1 MKKRVMMQL
10 WLFVVAI
17 CFYGNLN
24 AQNVPTENGAFVP
37 KITMPSPEA
46 FSFTRYGD
54 IPVGLFTGSMNY
66 SIPLFQL
73 KTGKLSVPVLL
84 NYATN
89 GIKVDAVSGRT
100 GMDWTLNAGGVITR
114 NILGKPD
121 DEAALLTPSSNDS
134 SSWTFFNYLKYIAN
148 TNGNTQ
154 PDEFSY
160 NFLGQSGKF
169 YFDYAGNLREL
180 TPSGLKIVSNSDFDF
195 FKITAQD
202 GTLFEFTSGD
212 ETYSYSLYGDNNALN
227 NSNGGRTSWY
237 LTKIKTIAGDSIVYT
252 YGNPYTSNTS
262 IGIISYLSGVSQTYK
277 AVDNLNQVNSH
288 FFQSGQCNPFGSLS
302 YYQGAGNMGN
312 VGLNTDVRIS
322 SMNTCLALLNI
333 QSKEGTATFHYSQ
346 REDYP
351 GEVKLDSVRLIAN
364 FSSELIK
371 TIGLNYIYSQSSSFE
386 TPIGN
391 GGLQSTYTYLRKRLF
406 LDNVKFYNQNNTDSQ
421 YYRFEYNAIN
431 DLPPR
436 LSFAQDYFGYFN
448 GKNNSTLL
456 PTNTMFLNSLY
467 FNSFISNRA
476 TDTNYVKK
484 GVLTKITYPTG
495 GFTKVNYQSNYISNH
510 LASIEVFDTIRLDAN
525 FSQIFTVIGDNFS
538 CNFPYKIKLTAEW
551 ITPPD
556 YNGPLSDSAVEFSI
570 SNSSYSLGTQ
580 QILVGHPV
588 EILNNLHLLKGY
600 ADNVMTMTCGN
611 TNIKAKAEF
620 IHYQYIKD
628 SVPNYPIAGVRVS
641 GISNYAGDSLLV
653 SNKKYFY
660 TRPDGISSGTSL
672 IKFNSGAD
680 YSYPERGIAGGQYL
694 ANHVLSSSSF
704 FGNYTT
710 DYGTLNYEFAT
721 EYFDSLGLGG
731 SVTTQFLIGA
741 NTLATAMV
749 CNPPNY
755 VWDYSPFLIQMAP
768 TTNTAQLHGKEFKK
782 TWYKNQ
788 NSISRKIKEEFN
800 YYSMDQRLYNV
811 DSFFVIRK
819 VFERDSYDNTW
830 KYFADYDVNKYK
842 RISAWTHLDST
853 IQKEIDDNDRELT
866 IKTAYTY
873 GNATHMLPTEVS
885 QINSKGNVVKKNTA
899 YTHDLLTVHPGS
911 SVLNALYTANII
923 NTPLVN
929 SVYLNNTF
937 LSADSTNYGSNL
949 FPASI
954 YTRKSSSPEYKEIEF
969 TQYDAQGNLAEFNA
983 KGMYKSILTDDE
995 LGNLVAGCDNCSQ
1008 ANLAYTSF
1016 ETNYAGNWTI
1026 TSNSR
1031 NYSNAVTGF
1040 KSYDLGNG
1048 SITKNSLSSSTYY
1061 IVSYWR
1067 NSNAGAYTVSG
1078 STAVTTGATINGWT
1092 YYEHIVTN
1100 VSSVTVSGSGLI
1112 DELRLYP
1119 KTALMT
1125 TYTYKPLIG
1134 ITSQC
1139 DANNKI
1145 IYYEYD
1151 SFGRLKLIRDE
1162 KRNILK
1168 TYQYNYQSNTNQ

>member
-1 MKKRVMMQL
+1 MKRKLKLRL
-10 WLFVVAI
+10 WFLIITI
-17 CFYGNLN
+17 CFYVNSD
-24 AQNVPTENGAFVP
+24 AQNVPTENGAFIP

-73 KTGKLSVPVLL
+73 KTGKLSVPVSL

-121 DEAALLTPSSNDS
+121 NEAALIAPSSNDS
-134 SSWTFFNYLKYIAN
+134 SSWTFFNYLKYVAS

-180 TPSGLKIVSNSDFDF
+180 TPSGLKIVSNSNFDF

-202 GTLFEFTSGD
+202 GTLFEFTTGE
-212 ETYSYSLYGDNNALN
+212 ETYSYSLFGDNNALN
-227 NSNGGRTSWY
+227 NSYGGRTSWY

-252 YGNPYTSNTS
+252 YGSPYTSNTS
-262 IGIISYLSGVSQTYK
+262 TGVISYLSGISQTYK
-277 AVDNLNQVNSH
+277 AVDYQNSVYAH
-288 FFQSGQCNPFGSLS
+288 FFQASNCKPFGSLE
-302 YYQGAGNMGN
+302 YYRIDGNTLG
-312 VGLNTDVRIS
+312 VGMNTDVRIS
-322 SMNTCLALLNI
+322 AMNTCAALLSI

-364 FSSELIK
+364 LSSELIK
-371 TIGLNYIYSQSSSFE
+371 TIGLNYIYSQSSSFD
-386 TPIGN
+386 TPIQN
-391 GGLQSTYTYLRKRLF
+391 GLQSTYTYLRKRLF
-406 LDNVKFYNQNNTDSQ
+406 LDRVVFYNQNFTDSQ
-421 YYRFEYNAIN
+421 YYRFDYNSIN

-448 GKNNSTLL
+448 GKNNANLL
-456 PTNTMFLNSLY
+456 PTNTIFGNSLY
-467 FNSFISNRA
+467 FNSVASNRA

-495 GFTKVNYQSNYISNH
+495 GHTAIEYQSNYIANYFGVR
-510 LASIEVFDTIRLDAN
+510 EVFDTITVNLN
-525 FSQIFTVIGDNFS
+525 FPQTGYTVTGENFRS
-538 CNFPYKIKLTAEW
+538 NLPYKIKLSAEW

-556 YNGPLSDSAVEFSI
+556 YNGPLDDSAVSFSI
-570 SNSSYSLGTQ
+570 NNYALGTQ
-580 QILVGHPV
+580 YVVPGHPV
-588 EILNNLHLLKGY
+588 EIVNGLQLLNSYTDYSL
-600 ADNVMTMTCGN
+600 TMTCGN
-611 TNIKAKAEF
+611 ANVKAKAEY
-620 IHYQYIKD
+620 IHFREVRD
-628 SVPNYPIAGVRVS
+628 TVPDYPMAGVRVS
-641 GISNYAGDSLLV
+641 GIKNYTADDNLV
-653 SNKKYFY
+653 SHKKIYYNK
-660 TRPDGISSGTSL
+660 PDGKSSGTSV

-680 YSYPERGIAGGQYL
+680 YSYPERVLVNNFYAGNY
-694 ANHVLSSSSF
+694 VLSSSSF
-704 FGNYTT
+704 FGNYST
-710 DYGTLNYEFAT
+710 DYGTMNYEFAT
-721 EYFDSLGLGG
+721 EHVDSLGSGG
-731 SVTTQFLIGA
+731 SVTTQFLIGT
-741 NTLATAMV
+741 NTIATTLGCTV
-749 CNPPNY
+749 PNN
-755 VWDYSPFLIQMAP
+755 VQEYSPFLIPNVP
-768 TTNTAQLHGKEFKK
+768 TTNTALLHGKEFKK

-788 NSISRKIKEEFN
+788 TNTFKKIKEQSN
-800 YYSMDQRLYNV
+800 YYSIDQRLYHI
-811 DSFFVIRK
+811 DSFYVIRD
-819 VFERDSYDNTW
+819 VYQRGSYDITL
-830 KYFADYDVNKYK
+830 KYFADHDVNKYK

-853 IQKEIDDNDRELT
+853 IQKEIDDNDRVLT
-866 IKTAYTY
+866 TKTMYTY

-885 QINSKGNVVKKNTA
+885 QINSKGNTVKKNTA
-899 YTHDLLTVHPGS
+899 YTHDLLTVQPGS
-911 SVLNALYTANII
+911 SVLNALYNANII

-949 FPASI
+949 FPSSI
-954 YTRKSSSPEYKEIEF
+954 YTRKANAQEYKEIEF

-995 LGNLVAGCDNCSQ
+995 SGNMVAGCDNCSQ

-1016 ETNYAGNWTI
+1016 ETNYAGNWSI
-1026 TSNSR
+1026 SSNSR
-1031 NYSNAVTGF
+1031 NYSNAVTGV
-1040 KSYDLGNG
+1040 KSYDLSNG
-1048 SITKNSLSSSTYY
+1048 SITRNSLSGSTYY

-1078 STAVTTGATINGWT
+1078 STAVTTGATNNGWT
-1092 YYEHIVTN
+1092 YYEHLVTGVN
-1100 VSSVTVSGSGLI
+1100 SITISGSGLI

-1119 KTALMT
+1119 KDALMT
-1125 TYTYKPLIG
+1125 TYTYKSLVG

-1151 SFGRLKLIRDE
+1151 LFGRLKLIRDE

-1168 TYQYNYQSNTNQ
+1168 TYQYNYQANTNQ